1 MRAAPLA
8 EAQRLAATLPGVG
21 DVRVADGALRL
32 SVAPEQAAA
41 INAALVGA
49 GIAVSEL
56 RPVQE
61 SLESVFLTLTEDG
74 ERGA

>member
-1 MRAAPLA
+1 M
-8 EAQRLAATLPGVG
+8 
-21 DVRVADGALRL
+21 ADGALRL

-61 SLESVFLTLTEDG
+61 SLETVFLALTEDG
-74 ERGA
+74 EERGERREERRE